1 MNKENLSIES
11 SNEDL
16 TNIVSKITNLK
27 DKIGKEIN
35 NINILYEKA
44 VNDLTKDFNEKIEK
58 LKKEET
64 EIKEKL
70 DNEVTKVKEK
80 LENFFSETNILINL
94 SEKIQKGIKKLNKE
108 EKNKIK
114 ILSFI
119 SKINEN
125 KIDMNTLLKRSIKSF
140 RFSYLKEKNDIN
152 YEEFDVNR
160 EFSLLKK
167 IEKGSCQFEYKES
180 DYGRILFDEISN
192 KTFYIPNYF
201 NNKINVYKDF
211 ENLKTKNYEA
221 IIELPHKIS
230 VNYSVMHKG
239 YFYYFK
245 YNTNNIIKYDLNNKQ
260 IIIDKI
266 ILSDANLENQNQWGG
281 NNNINLVSDDNKLYA
296 IYSSNNNNKRLSI
309 ALLNEDNLNVIK
321 TWNTDSLEKKKC
333 GPIFMIK
340 GILYHIKSYNKEN
353 DSVIYYYD
361 LNKEKSSKIEIPF
374 ENLGGYDTSLTYYPH
389 LNCLMTVNNAKIY
402 KYKVILGSE

>member
-1 MNKENLSIES
+1 MIEITNEESLNKENLSIES

-80 LENFFSETNILINL
+80 LENFFSEANNLINL

-114 ILSFI
+114 ILSYI

-125 KIDMNTLLKRSIKSF
+125 KIDMNTLLNRSIKSF
-140 RFSYLKEKNDIN
+140 KFSYLKEKNDIN
-152 YEEFDVNR
+152 YEEFDVNK

-221 IIELPHKIS
+221 I
-230 VNYSVMHKG
+230 
-239 YFYYFK
+239 
-245 YNTNNIIKYDLNNKQ
+245 
-260 IIIDKI
+260 
-266 ILSDANLENQNQWGG
+266 
-281 NNNINLVSDDNKLYA
+281 
-296 IYSSNNNNKRLSI
+296 NKRRLFSRR
-309 ALLNEDNLNVIK
+309 
-321 TWNTDSLEKKKC
+321 
-333 GPIFMIK
+333 
-340 GILYHIKSYNKEN
+340 
-353 DSVIYYYD
+353 
-361 LNKEKSSKIEIPF
+361 
-374 ENLGGYDTSLTYYPH
+374 
-389 LNCLMTVNNAKIY
+389 LNCIFWTT
-402 KYKVILGSE
+402 

>member
-80 LENFFSETNILINL
+80 LENFFSEANILINL

-114 ILSFI
+114 ILSYI

-125 KIDMNTLLKRSIKSF
+125 KIDMNTLLNRSIKSF
-140 RFSYLKEKNDIN
+140 KFSYLKEKNDIN

-180 DYGRILFDEISN
+180 DYGRILFDELSN

-221 IIELPHKIS
+221 IIELPHRIS

-281 NNNINLVSDDNKLYA
+281 NNNINLVSDDN
-296 IYSSNNNNKRLSI
+296 IYMQFILQI
-309 ALLNEDNLNVIK
+309 TIIK
-321 TWNTDSLEKKKC
+321 D
-333 GPIFMIK
+333 
-340 GILYHIKSYNKEN
+340 YQ
-353 DSVIYYYD
+353 
-361 LNKEKSSKIEIPF
+361 
-374 ENLGGYDTSLTYYPH
+374 
-389 LNCLMTVNNAKIY
+389 
-402 KYKVILGSE
+402 